1 MLLQTFLFEVL
12 SVTFFIGK
20 DSELEIAT
28 EANLFL
34 LQFAPNQS
42 ELETLRYALCTEFKP
57 DYNLVNDVKHCIN

>member
-1 MLLQTFLFEVL
+1 MTILLFRSRFAHWRVEKMLLQTFLFEVL

-34 LQFAPNQS
+34 LQFAPN
-42 ELETLRYALCTEFKP
+42 
-57 DYNLVNDVKHCIN
+57 